1 MSTLEKK
8 LLALAQGK
16 DLPWNKLV
24 SLLAGYGVEVRPP
37 RGGGS
42 HHKLICPGYDTII
55 VPVHDG
61 RVKKIYARK
70 IAELLQDLDK

>member
-1 MSTLEKK
+1 MF
-8 LLALAQGK
+8 
-16 DLPWNKLV
+16 DLFRDSSLV